1 MSDQQARERRRRCA
15 AAALLGVLAYLA
27 ATMPRLGVFPPVGED
42 EPWIAAAPYK
52 LATQGVLGS
61 DLFFGYYGM
70 ERHHYAHM
78 PIYPLAQAA
87 IFKAFGVGV
96 VQMRALPVACGL
108 LLLLVV
114 FIVGRQAGGDR
125 VGALAVALMVTLRVT
140 AGGAGTGILLLDRAR
155 INRYDIAV
163 PVFGLAALWAFN
175 RAERATRAAWYAL
188 TGVFAALASLSH
200 LYGLF
205 WLPVFA
211 GLMIA
216 RHGRD
221 VLRQKSIA
229 PLLVGF
235 ACPWLPWLA
244 FVASGWSDYLGQMRL
259 VSARFD
265 VFNPSFYVDN
275 VLHGD
280 GPISLDWSLNTLRTL
295 PFARVGTWTM
305 LAGCPAACATMLLQ
319 ARHRSRDAGSSLA
332 VAALAQTVMFV
343 ALLKVKTVSYMIALW
358 PLWAVLL
365 AWLGVWLWDRRR
377 PALRVALLGLLAV
390 IAMEAVTRVAR
401 AADNAKQTGAY
412 EWFESEVAG
421 CIPPGALV
429 LGLQH
434 YWLGLRQYPYRT
446 WLLPIAFAQP
456 HFYHEA
462 MDLDAALARVNP
474 DVILVDRY
482 IDDLMRTAASPADAN
497 HALFVGFER
506 FNTRRRMTLACVV
519 KDRTYGTMQ
528 VYRVSSQI
536 SGRDP

>member
-1 MSDQQARERRRRCA
+1 V
-15 AAALLGVLAYLA
+15 GVLAYLA
-27 ATMPRLGVFPPVGED
+27 VTVPRLGVFPPVGED

-61 DLFFGYYGM
+61 DLFAGYYGM

-87 IFKAFGVGV
+87 VFKVFGVGV
-96 VQMRALPVACGL
+96 VQMRALPAACGL
-108 LLLLVV
+108 LLLIVV
-114 FIVGRQAGGDR
+114 FVVGRQIGGDR

-140 AGGAGTGILLLDRAR
+140 AGGIGTGILLLDRAR

-175 RAERATRAAWYAL
+175 RVENARRPAGYAL
-188 TGVFAALASLSH
+188 TGLFTALASLSH

-211 GLMIA
+211 GLLIA

-221 VLRQKSIA
+221 AFRRKTIA

-235 ACPWLPWLA
+235 ACPWLPWLV

-275 VLHGD
+275 VLHGG
-280 GPISLDWSLNTLRTL
+280 GPISLDWSVNTLRAL
-295 PFARVGTWTM
+295 PFARAGTWTM
-305 LAGCPAACATMLLQ
+305 LIGCPAACATMLSVG
-319 ARHRSRDAGSSLA
+319 RYRGGGAGYGLA

-358 PLWAVLL
+358 PLWALLL
-365 AWLGVWLWDRRR
+365 AWFGVWLWDRQR
-377 PALRVALLGLLAV
+377 PALRVALLALVAV
-390 IAMEAVTRVAR
+390 VIGEAVTRVTYAEN
-401 AADNAKQTGAY
+401 NATQASAY

-421 CIPPGALV
+421 CIPEGALV

-456 HFYHEA
+456 RSYHEP

-482 IDDLMRTAASPADAN
+482 IDELMTKAASPTDPN
-497 HALFVGFER
+497 HPLYVGFER
-506 FNTRRRMTLACVV
+506 FKTRRRTTLTCVV
-519 KDRTYGTMQ
+519 RDRTYGTMQ
-528 VYRVSSQI
+528 VHIVPSQI
-536 SGRDP
+536 SARDP

>member
-1 MSDQQARERRRRCA
+1 MSDQESRASRRRTHSA
-15 AAALLGVLAYLA
+15 AVALLSVLAYLA
-27 ATMPRLGVFPPVGED
+27 VTMPRLGVFPPVGED

-61 DLFFGYYGM
+61 DLFAGYYGM

-78 PIYPLAQAA
+78 PIYPLAQAG

-108 LLLLVV
+108 LLLAVV
-114 FIVGRQAGGDR
+114 FLVGRQAGGDR
-125 VGALAVALMVTLRVT
+125 VGALAVALMVTLRVS
-140 AGGAGTGILLLDRAR
+140 AGGAATGILLLDRAR

-175 RAERATRAAWYAL
+175 RAERAGGATWYAL

-200 LYGLF
+200 LYGAF
-205 WLPVFA
+205 WLPLFA
-211 GLMIA
+211 GLMIS

-221 VLRQKSIA
+221 VFRRKTIG
-229 PLLVGF
+229 PLVVGF
-235 ACPWLPWLA
+235 VCPWLPWLA

-265 VFNPSFYVDN
+265 VFNPSF
-275 VLHGD
+275 
-280 GPISLDWSLNTLRTL
+280 WSVNTLRTL
-295 PFARVGTWTM
+295 PFARVGIWTV
-305 LAGCPAACATMLLQ
+305 LVGCPAACATMLLL
-319 ARHRSRDAGSSLA
+319 ARHRGRGAGYSLA

-358 PLWAVLL
+358 HLWAVLL
-365 AWLGVWLWDRRR
+365 AWFGVWLWDRRR
-377 PALRVALLGLLAV
+377 PIVRVALLGLLAA
-390 IAMEAVTRVAR
+390 IAVEAVTRVAY
-401 AADNAKQTGAY
+401 ANNNAKQTDDY
-412 EWFESEVAG
+412 EWFESELAG

-446 WLLPIAFAQP
+446 WLLPIAFAQRRS
-456 HFYHEA
+456 YHEA
-462 MDLDAALARVNP
+462 MDLEAALVRVNP

-482 IDDLMRTAASPADAN
+482 IDDLMRKAASPADAN
-497 HALFVGFER
+497 HALYVAFESFKAR
-506 FNTRRRMTLACVV
+506 RHTRLACVV
-519 KDRTYGTMQ
+519 RNRTYGTMQ
-528 VYRVSSQI
+528 VLMVPPQT
-536 SGRDP
+536 SGR